1 MKSQKMLILVLAG
14 LLLGVLPGC
23 VADGDDDTAGDDDSG
38 DDDSGDD
45 DSGDDDSGDDDS
57 ATSAELT

>member
-45 DSGDDDSGDDDS
+45 DSGDDDS